1 MAKDIAIITIH
12 GMGDTQ
18 EDYYKELERKL
29 RKAVGRE
36 TWDDRVQLEHVYY
49 QGLLQG
55 KQEDMWD
62 AMDDEYDLRWDSLRK
77 FMLYAFSDAV
87 AIEHSLNKDQVL
99 YKAVHQTIANAFDK
113 AYVALGNEAKPV
125 ILIAQSLGA
134 QEVSNY
140 IWDAK
145 RNKRFF
151 EQPGDGDE
159 TQRAFRRLSTCRH
172 FVTTG
177 CNIPLFKS
185 GLNDP
190 QNFERP
196 NAAFTWLN
204 FFDRDDVLGYPLRTM
219 AASFDVDWLEDHAVS
234 VGGFFT
240 GWNPFSHIKYWSDK
254 DVINPVAEKIKAI
267 L

>member
-1 MAKDIAIITIH
+1 MAKDLAVITVH

-55 KQEDMWD
+55 KQEVMWD

-77 FMLYAFSDAV
+77 FMLYAFSDAA
-87 AIEHSLNKDQVL
+87 AIEHSLRKDQLL
-99 YKAVHQTIANAFDK
+99 YKAVHQTIATAFDNAF
-113 AYVALGNEAKPV
+113 VALGNEAKPV
-125 ILIAQSLGA
+125 ILIASSLGG

-140 IWDAK
+140 IWDAMK
-145 RNKRFF
+145 NVRLF
-151 EQPGDGDE
+151 EPPGDVDAAR
-159 TQRAFRRLSTCRH
+159 RAFRRFGACRY

-177 CNIPLFKS
+177 CNIPLFKA

-190 QNFERP
+190 ENFERP
-196 NAAFTWLN
+196 NDDFTWLN
-204 FFDRDDVLGYPLRTM
+204 LFDRDDVLGYPLRTM
-219 AASFDVDWLEDHAVS
+219 SPSFDVDWIEDQDVS
-234 VGGFFT
+234 VGGFLT
-240 GWNPFSHIKYWSDK
+240 GWNPFSHIKYWTDK
-254 DVINPVAEKIKAI
+254 DVINLVAEKIKAI